1 MEEKKKIITV
11 LIFINVILLCCIGVQ
26 IAAAVRDSAD
36 SVAAS
41 VSSMLEREVKL
52 RDGVDGVYTL
62 ETEAPVPLDGRVLFQ
77 AADDRG
83 LRTNYAGQ
91 VFRKLAD
98 AYFSEGEISWEQT
111 EAWSLPAWQL
121 IVRYPAWEGQSL
133 EEFCGY
139 LGEFAEFCMESDVF
153 LRDGHVVNE
162 FPAIDIQMEGNAAV
176 NEFRYS
182 IYGYPGY
189 TREDFERE
197 LYEFLYL
204 HSPETLEARI
214 EQEHQEWLEES
225 RSHIEENMASY
236 LEMEPDAACKLENG
250 REYRMLVTDYV
261 MGDCFYILLGV
272 EADGASAFLLN
283 PDPFNQEMGYVQWMV
298 FIDETLGF
306 ACLSEDAGESGD
318 LYRTTD
324 GGKSF
329 EMTEWPRVEGFM
341 EDGTVIYP
349 FDFAEKLY
357 EERERLYLLVNQG
370 ATKSYQN
377 QNGVSPKALFA
388 SDDQGESWNF
398 VKEIS

>member
-11 LIFINVILLCCIGVQ
+11 LVFINAILLCCIGVQ

-36 SVAAS
+36 
-41 VSSMLEREVKL
+41 
-52 RDGVDGVYTL
+52 GVYIL
-62 ETEAPVPLDGRVLFQ
+62 ETEASAPLEGRVLFQ

-121 IVRYPAWEGQSL
+121 TVRYPAWEGQSM

-162 FPAIDIQMEGNAAV
+162 F
-176 NEFRYS
+176 RYS

-204 HSPETLEARI
+204 H
-214 EQEHQEWLEES
+214 
-225 RSHIEENMASY
+225 
-236 LEMEPDAACKLENG
+236 
-250 REYRMLVTDYV
+250 
-261 MGDCFYILLGV
+261 
-272 EADGASAFLLN
+272 
-283 PDPFNQEMGYVQWMV
+283 
-298 FIDETLGF
+298 
-306 ACLSEDAGESGD
+306 
-318 LYRTTD
+318 
-324 GGKSF
+324 
-329 EMTEWPRVEGFM
+329 
-341 EDGTVIYP
+341 
-349 FDFAEKLY
+349 
-357 EERERLYLLVNQG
+357 
-370 ATKSYQN
+370 
-377 QNGVSPKALFA
+377 
-388 SDDQGESWNF
+388 
-398 VKEIS
+398 

>member
-62 ETEAPVPLDGRVLFQ
+62 ETEAPAPLDGRVLFQ

-121 IVRYPAWEGQSL
+121 IVRYPAWEDQSL

-306 ACLSEDAGESGD
+306 ACLSEDAGESW
-318 LYRTTD
+318 
-324 GGKSF
+324 SF
-329 EMTEWPRVEGFM
+329 VR
-341 EDGTVIYP
+341 
-349 FDFAEKLY
+349 
-357 EERERLYLLVNQG
+357 
-370 ATKSYQN
+370 
-377 QNGVSPKALFA
+377 
-388 SDDQGESWNF
+388 
-398 VKEIS
+398 EIS

>member
-1 MEEKKKIITV
+1 MSRFAPCV
-11 LIFINVILLCCIGVQ
+11 
-26 IAAAVRDSAD
+26 
-36 SVAAS
+36 
-41 VSSMLEREVKL
+41 
-52 RDGVDGVYTL
+52 
-62 ETEAPVPLDGRVLFQ
+62 ETEKCFGRKEENNNRSDFHQCDPAVLHRSSN
-77 AADDRG
+77 RG
-83 LRTNYAGQ
+83 CGAGQ

-98 AYFSEGEISWEQT
+98 SYFSEGEISWEQT

-121 IVRYPAWEGQSL
+121 TVRYPAWEDQSL

-261 MGDCFYILLGV
+261 MGDCFYILLGA

-283 PDPFNQEMGYVQWMV
+283 PDPFNQEMGYVQCQIPSIRRWAM
-298 FIDETLGF
+298 
-306 ACLSEDAGESGD
+306 SSGWF
-318 LYRTTD
+318 LL
-324 GGKSF
+324 
-329 EMTEWPRVEGFM
+329 M
-341 EDGTVIYP
+341 
-349 FDFAEKLY
+349 KLWG
-357 EERERLYLLVNQG
+357 LPV
-370 ATKSYQN
+370 
-377 QNGVSPKALFA
+377 
-388 SDDQGESWNF
+388 
-398 VKEIS
+398 